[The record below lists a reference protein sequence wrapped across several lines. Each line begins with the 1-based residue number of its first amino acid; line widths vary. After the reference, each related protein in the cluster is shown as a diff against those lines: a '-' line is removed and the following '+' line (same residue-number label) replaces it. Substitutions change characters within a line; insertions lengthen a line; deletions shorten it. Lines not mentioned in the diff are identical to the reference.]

1 MKIILCVDKKNG
13 MMLFGKRQSQDKVQ
27 REHMLSLVGNNRLW
41 VSNYSSSLF
50 DLADNIKIDDN
61 FHEKAL
67 DNDYCFFEDKEIDI
81 LKVNTVVLYK
91 WNRQY
96 PADKY
101 FLYDLKK
108 FGFKLVGKTDFE
120 GSSHE
125 RITEEIYKRK
135 D

>member
-13 MMLFGKRQSQDKVQ
+13 MMLFGKRQSQDRVQ
-27 REHMLSLVGNNRLW
+27 RDRMLSLVGDNCLW
-41 VSNYSSSLF
+41 ISNYSSSLF

-61 FHEKAL
+61 FSEKAL

-81 LKVNTVVLYK
+81 LKATTVVLYK

-101 FLYDLKK
+101 FSCDLKK
-108 FGFKLVGKTDFE
+108 LGFKLVSKTDFE

-125 RITEEIYKRK
+125 KITEEIYEK
-135 D
+135 

>member
-13 MMLFGKRQSQDKVQ
+13 MMLFGKRQSQDRVQ
-27 REHMLSLVGNNRLW
+27 RERMLSLVGDNCLW
-41 VSNYSSSLF
+41 ISNYSSSLF

-61 FHEKAL
+61 FSEKAL

-81 LKVNTVVLYK
+81 LKATTVVLYK

-101 FLYDLKK
+101 FSCDLKK
-108 FGFKLVGKTDFE
+108 LGFKLVSKTDFE

-125 RITEEIYKRK
+125 KITEEIYEK
-135 D
+135 

>member
-13 MMLFGKRQSQDKVQ
+13 MMLFGKRQSQDRVQ
-27 REHMLSLVGNNRLW
+27 RERMLSLVGDNCLW
-41 VSNYSSSLF
+41 ISNYSSSLF

-61 FHEKAL
+61 FSEKAL

-81 LKVNTVVLYK
+81 LKATTVVLYK

-101 FLYDLKK
+101 FSCDLKK
-108 FGFKLVGKTDFE
+108 LGFKLVSKTDFA
-120 GSSHE
+120 GSSHD
-125 RITEEIYKRK
+125 RITEEIYERK